1 MGSVYLW
8 ENRAAAEGFYN
19 EEWRKFVAEKYGGAP
34 EIHYFETPVIVDN
47 PSQEIIVEA
56 AA

>member
-1 MGSVYLW
+1 MGGVYLW

-34 EIHYFETPVIVDN
+34 EIHYFVTPVIVDN